1 MFLKDDG
8 TKKFSAENVIKTRLA
23 ANYKKSS
30 LFKTK
35 LWCSLDVPN
44 MPVPNLPVPN
54 LPVPNM
60 LVPKLPVSNLPV
72 PNLPVSNLPVPKSL
86 AG

>member
-44 MPVPNLPVPN
+44 MPVPNLPLPN
-54 LPVPNM
+54 V
-60 LVPKLPVSNLPV
+60 
-72 PNLPVSNLPVPKSL
+72 PVPKSL